1 MRFRTT
7 LFVQPLAILM
17 LSFIMILLV
26 FNTLLR
32 IFIAEQA
39 ITAMQMQYATLDAYH
54 SGEKSPQ
61 KTTDNIFE
69 TTYVIVDDQFDIQY
83 ISASLYDLS
92 EKTISKKVV
101 DDFINH
107 PKADW
112 SNFRE
117 VT

>member
-1 MRFRTT
+1 
-7 LFVQPLAILM
+7 M

-26 FNTLLR
+26 FNTLFR

-61 KTTDNIFE
+61 KTTGNIFE

-92 EKTISKKVV
+92 EKTISKK
-101 DDFINH
+101 
-107 PKADW
+107 W
-112 SNFRE
+112 SMILSITPRQIGPIGSRPIIF
-117 VT
+117 